1 MKSIVA
7 AALLLCAHGD
17 EETSLMQGLMQRQH
31 QQKLGTF
38 ASRQDNTAKLMETAT
53 KMLKSGVTPDMVQ
66 FINTTITEINEDVLP
81 LIRDAHDEDQRF
93 IYTLL
98 AHIEDAVNTMV
109 EAAVDTNQLHDSRV
123 ASSLEHKECRS
134 VEGIKCA
141 FSRKCE
147 HELEELWVIVKTRE
161 SEMRRIHWAIH
172 GEWCEGNSPDHTSLA
187 DPFRWTQE
195 EYSEGAETSQS
206 TNAYPLVD
214 HTTDV
219 INFRRFSVDHFGQY
233 IIQKPLVET
242 AWANYNLKLL
252 ECAQKDEEW
261 EVQVADCDQKQ
272 DIVRDAAC
280 MHSTTN
286 RQHRHTFGHAY
297 DSTLNAYNDA
307 ALCYGPLCGQL
318 DHPVGAAVDP
328 PGVNSVWR
336 QLEWDRKREWETL
349 HIVTCLLETVYTH
362 VIHAIDTG
370 VPCSDGFDLTEEQ
383 VGSEINY
390 CHVVEES
397 LTTFLTLD
405 IPPPPLPP
413 VLPPV
418 VEHPCTSEYVWEEQ
432 GYFTDA
438 IQASHIA
445 GLAPGNL
452 ANFFTT
458 LSNHG
463 WAGCAAPKA
472 CIPCEGENDEVL
484 YGTPNLEYNTPA
496 VGDERN
502 DMSVQCKHHEEYLR
516 PGENNG
522 ETFRCLDT
530 WCIPAFARCNGFANC
545 NDGSDEEGCN
555 TWWSTPAVLETS
567 SVQVCRSDAVVV
579 PGSSD
584 DVQFFCS
591 SGECTAIEGRCN
603 GFNNCADGSDE
614 EGCSAGTTGL
624 TVEATTGYTTTIE
637 TLSADS
643 TVFHDRDYT
652 FDSLGSFA
660 GVTYIKMSNEDKH
673 TAFSHVQMKLRLPEP
688 MTVYV
693 ATIRNLEWL
702 ESDGWRLS
710 AEQGPSYSGAHQTKH
725 TEWAAFAT
733 NHFHAPHQGN
743 DQWDT
748 QLLTERHY
756 GAIQDAK
763 PSTVWEKTFPAGTVS
778 MRGNNGGDGS
788 YLIFVANPNSAPV
801 PPVLLPPVVDGESSY
816 IGCFVDDQNR
826 DLGAMVAGGRDNALT
841 STFAQCRAHCSGST
855 YMALQYG
862 GECFCANSYSTA
874 TNYEQRPDSECAMV
888 HSPCSGSSYNCGD
901 SWRNAIYRVG
911 GGDAVSLRYA
921 NPAAS
926 GDLLCVSMSTAS
938 GDRNNAGCDATSCG
952 GRAESDATM
961 QVCNSADDGQSF
973 IHSTT
978 GQLHSSL
985 GNNRCLHVG
994 VSSAHGACEPFTLQP
1009 CAAHEAR
1016 QQFNREI
1023 YQGSTIWRNVATNL
1037 AIDSDSYRNTVNNWI
1052 WACAGSNTAKMFNPE
1067 QQTLSAPVLNHVVFD
1082 VADPVLTVSAGS
1094 LSGAGQPGW
1103 NTPANSALEVPS
1115 YSSPD
1120 NICGISFKCNT
1131 AASHLMIGLSSRTV
1145 TRWQDIDY
1153 GVTCRG
1159 AWTNSD
1165 HVDIYEN
1172 GSRSAQG
1179 PGGHLANGNPTTDV
1193 HAIHVNANGQV
1204 EYSLNG
1210 SVYYT
1215 SSHAV
1220 TYPWHVG
1227 LDTYTAPS
1235 LSEVQYLPC

>member
-7 AALLLCAHGD
+7 AALLVCAHGD

-31 QQKLGTF
+31 QQKLSSG
-38 ASRQDNTAKLMETAT
+38 ASHHDNTAKLMETAT

-66 FINTTITEINEDVLP
+66 FIQTTINEIQDEVLP
-81 LIRDAHDEDQRF
+81 SIVRQHNLDQDLINSM
-93 IYTLL
+93 L
-98 AHIEDAVNTMV
+98 AHIEDAVHTMEV
-109 EAAVDTNQLHDSRV
+109 AAVDVNQLHDSRV
-123 ASSLEHKECRS
+123 AASIAHKGCRS
-134 VEGIKCA
+134 VEGLKCA
-141 FSRKCE
+141 FSRRCE
-147 HELEELWVIVKTRE
+147 DELEELWETVKMRE
-161 SEMRRIHWAIH
+161 HEMRRIHWAIH

-195 EYSEGAETSQS
+195 EYMEGAETSQS
-206 TNAYPLVD
+206 SNAYPLVD

-219 INFRRFSVDHFGQY
+219 INFRLFSVDHFGQY

-242 AWANYNLKLL
+242 AWSNYNLKLL

-261 EVQVADCDQKQ
+261 GLQVTDCDQKQ
-272 DIVRDAAC
+272 DDVRDAAC
-280 MHSTTN
+280 MHATEN
-286 RQHRHTFGHAY
+286 RAHRHTFGHAY
-297 DSTLNAYNDA
+297 ELRLNAYNDG
-307 ALCYGPLCGQL
+307 ALCDGPLCAHL
-318 DHPVGAAVDP
+318 EHPVSPAVDP
-328 PGVNSVWR
+328 PGVNSIWR
-336 QLEWDRKREWETL
+336 QEEWDRKRETETL

-370 VPCSDGFDLTEEQ
+370 VPCSDGFDLTEEE

-390 CHVVEES
+390 CHVIEES
-397 LTTFLTLD
+397 LTANLTLV
-405 IPPPPLPP
+405 IPEPPSPP
-413 VLPPV
+413 ELPPV
-418 VEHPCTSEYVWEEQ
+418 VEHPCTAEYIWEEQ
-432 GYFTDA
+432 GSFTDV
-438 IQASHIA
+438 IQASHSA
-445 GLAPGNL
+445 SLAPGNL
-452 ANFFTT
+452 ANFFTI
-458 LSNHG
+458 LSSHG

-472 CIPCEGENDEVL
+472 CIPCEGMEESES
-484 YGTPNLEYNTPA
+484 PNLAYNTPA
-496 VGDERN
+496 LGDERN
-502 DMSVQCKHHEEYLR
+502 DMSVQCKSHEQYLR

-522 ETFRCLDT
+522 ETFRCLGT
-530 WCIPAFARCNGFANC
+530 FCVPAFARCNGFANC
-545 NDGSDEEGCN
+545 NDGSDEEGCE
-555 TWWSTPAVLETS
+555 TWWNTPAVLETS
-567 SVQVCRSDAVVV
+567 SVTVCRSDATVV

-591 SGECTAIEGRCN
+591 SGECTSIEGRCN

-614 EGCSAGTTGL
+614 EGCNPGTTGL
-624 TVEATTGYTTTIE
+624 TIEATTGYTTTIE

-652 FDSLGSFA
+652 FDTLGSFA

-673 TAFSHVQMKLRLPEP
+673 TALSHVQMKLRLPQP

-693 ATIRNLEWL
+693 ATLKNLEWL
-702 ESDGWRLS
+702 ETDGWRLS
-710 AEQGPSYSGAHQTKH
+710 AEQGPSYSGAHQTRH

-733 NHFHAPHQGN
+733 NHYHAPHDGN
-743 DQWDT
+743 PQWDV
-748 QLLTERHY
+748 QLLTETHY
-756 GAIQDAK
+756 GAIGDAT

-788 YLIFVANPNSAPV
+788 YLIFVANPSSAPV
-801 PPVLLPPVVDGESSY
+801 PPVV
-816 IGCFVDDQNR
+816 
-826 DLGAMVAGGRDNALT
+826 
-841 STFAQCRAHCSGST
+841 
-855 YMALQYG
+855 
-862 GECFCANSYSTA
+862 
-874 TNYEQRPDSECAMV
+874 RPDAEE
-888 HSPCSGSSYNCGD
+888 
-901 SWRNAIYRVG
+901 G
-911 GGDAVSLRYA
+911 GVSLRYA
-921 NPAAS
+921 NPTAS
-926 GDLLCVSMSTAS
+926 GDLLCVSLSTAS
-938 GDRNNAGCDATSCG
+938 GDRNTAGCDATSCG
-952 GRAESDATM
+952 ARTESDATM

-973 IHSTT
+973 IHTST
-978 GQLHSSL
+978 GQLRSKL

-994 VSSAHGACEPFTLQP
+994 ESSAHSACEPFTLQT
-1009 CAAHEAR
+1009 CAAHETR
-1016 QQFNREI
+1016 QQFNTES

-1052 WACAGSNTAKMFNPE
+1052 WACPGSNTAKMFNPE
-1067 QQTLSAPVLNHVVFD
+1067 QPILLAPVLNHVVFD
-1082 VADPVLTVSAGS
+1082 VAASVLTVSAGS
-1094 LSGAGQPGW
+1094 LSGAGQLGW
-1103 NTPANSALEVPS
+1103 NTPANSAFEVPS

-1131 AASHLMIGLSSRTV
+1131 AASHLMIGLSSTTV

-1172 GSRSAQG
+1172 GSRVAQG
-1179 PGGHLANGNPTTDV
+1179 PSGNLANGNPTTDV
-1193 HAIHVNANGQV
+1193 HAVHVNANGQV

-1215 SSHAV
+1215 SSRAV